1 MALEIVYEDSEIAV
15 CVKPAGV
22 SSEHA
27 GAASGVPDL
36 LQAHFREKPEP
47 DSVLDSVSDSV
58 FTVHRLDRD
67 VSGLM
72 VYARTKNAAA
82 SLSEQI
88 RLGTFRKEYAALV
101 CGKTSR
107 GLPEEGELRDL
118 LFRDSAKNKVYPV
131 KRMRKGVR
139 EAVLRYKTDPRELRA
154 ADGTD
159 VTLTHVILVTGR
171 THQIRVQFASRRFP
185 LLGDAKY
192 GSKTRSGTGGIAL
205 MAVRLG
211 FDHPVTG
218 KRMEFEREFP
228 VEEFLKG

>member
-1 MALEIVYEDSEIAV
+1 MRMALEIVYEDSEIAV

-27 GAASGVPDL
+27 GTESGVPDL

-47 DSVLDSVSDSV
+47 DSVSDSV

-88 RLGTFRKEYAALV
+88 HLGTFRKEYAALV
-101 CGKTSR
+101 CGKTSP
-107 GLPEEGELRDL
+107 GLPKEGELRDL

-159 VTLTHVILVTGR
+159 VTLTHVFLVTGR

-185 LLGDAKY
+185 LLGDTKY

-218 KRMEFEREFP
+218 KRMEFKREFP
-228 VEEFLKG
+228 VEEFLK

>member
-27 GAASGVPDL
+27 GGAGVPDL
-36 LQAHFREKPEP
+36 LQAHFREKPEQ
-47 DSVLDSVSDSV
+47 DRVLDSV

-101 CGKTSR
+101 CGKTSP

-139 EAVLRYKTDPRELRA
+139 EAVLRYKTDPCELRT

-159 VTLTHVILVTGR
+159 VTLTHVFLVTGR

-185 LLGDAKY
+185 LLGDTKY

>member
-27 GAASGVPDL
+27 GSTSKNACGAGVPDL
-36 LQAHFREKPEP
+36 LQAHFREISEP
-47 DSVLDSVSDSV
+47 DSV

-101 CGKTSR
+101 CGKTSP

-139 EAVLRYKTDPRELRA
+139 EAVLRYKTDHRELRT

-159 VTLTHVILVTGR
+159 VTLTHVFLVTGR

-185 LLGDAKY
+185 LLGDTKY

>member
-1 MALEIVYEDSEIAV
+1 MQCEQAAQAIEVLYADDALAV
-15 CVKPAGV
+15 CLKPAGAD
-22 SSEHA
+22 SERELPA
-27 GAASGVPDL
+27 L
-36 LQAHFREKPEP
+36 LGKQLGGTF
-47 DSVLDSVSDSV
+47 
-58 FTVHRLDRD
+58 FCVHRLDRP
-67 VSGLM
+67 VGG
-72 VYARTKNAAA
+72 VTVCARSPSSAAA
-82 SLSEQI
+82 LSRAVSEWAVEKTY
-88 RLGTFRKEYAALV
+88 LAV
-101 CGKTSR
+101 CEGV
-107 GLPEEGELRDL
+107 PEPAEGELRDL

-159 VTLTHVILVTGR
+159 VTLTHVFLVTGR

-185 LLGDAKY
+185 LLGDTKY

>member
-27 GAASGVPDL
+27 GSTSKNACGAGVPDL
-36 LQAHFREKPEP
+36 LQAHFREISEP
-47 DSVLDSVSDSV
+47 DSV

-101 CGKTSR
+101 CGKTSP

-139 EAVLRYKTDPRELRA
+139 EAVLEAKDNFPAYVVK
-154 ADGTD
+154 ADGT
-159 VTLTHVILVTGR
+159 VKEFKVSLGGLTE
-171 THQIRVQFASRRFP
+171 A
-185 LLGDAKY
+185 
-192 GSKTRSGTGGIAL
+192 
-205 MAVRLG
+205 
-211 FDHPVTG
+211 
-218 KRMEFEREFP
+218 ERHII
-228 VEEFLKG
+228 VDGCLINYYRNNM